1 MSKSYRF
8 IPVHEGDLEPL
19 FVTRKRTG
27 GVIAFRVFAASVFGC
42 ICWIWFYRAIAP
54 NQLLQSVRWNPFW
67 RFTFADTLSQ
77 RYGNDLP
84 RLDVFVCTADPVIEP
99 PSMVVNTV
107 LSVLALDYPPEK
119 LAVYLSDD
127 GGSHQLTFYA
137 LSRKQLKVRRGA
149 EISNCLLLR
158 VSSKISGGTF
168 ILNLDWDMYS
178 NNSKSARDALCI
190 LLDEKEGKDIAFVQ
204 FPQFYDN
211 LTRNGSMM
219 SVVVAHV
226 EFNGLDGKGGP
237 FYIGTEEESED
248 ILEPEMIKALASC
261 THEKRVFVCFNGQMG
276 VKYGCP
282 VEDIIIGLSIQCR
295 GWKSAYLTPK
305 KKAFLGVAPTNLHQ
319 MLGQQRRDEYS
330 PVLFGQGKIGLGLIV
345 GYCCYGLWAPSSVS
359 SWWFILFGYVA
370 AAANAYSLA
379 VFLWCEKKYT

>member
-1 MSKSYRF
+1 MRSGFSR
-8 IPVHEGDLEPL
+8 PL
-19 FVTRKRTG
+19 FSAVYVG
-27 GVIAFRVFAASVFGC
+27 FGSTERSHQTSYVRL
-42 ICWIWFYRAIAP
+42 IRLVMFILEIWFGLYWLIV
-54 NQLLQSVRWNPFW
+54 QSVRWNPFW

-137 LSRKQLKVRRGA
+137 LSRKQLSLLIHGFRFVRSSTWSRDLQLLT
-149 EISNCLLLR
+149 CLPRQTWVSFLCLWQLR
-158 VSSKISGGTF
+158 VSWKISGGRF

-226 EFNGLDGKGGP
+226 RF
-237 FYIGTEEESED
+237 
-248 ILEPEMIKALASC
+248 
-261 THEKRVFVCFNGQMG
+261 
-276 VKYGCP
+276 
-282 VEDIIIGLSIQCR
+282 LSFHFI
-295 GWKSAYLTPK
+295 
-305 KKAFLGVAPTNLHQ
+305 
-319 MLGQQRRDEYS
+319 D
-330 PVLFGQGKIGLGLIV
+330 LIDSTV
-345 GYCCYGLWAPSSVS
+345 
-359 SWWFILFGYVA
+359 
-370 AAANAYSLA
+370 N
-379 VFLWCEKKYT
+379 

>member
-27 GVIAFRVFAASVFGC
+27 GVIAFRVFAASVFG
-42 ICWIWFYRAIAP
+42 
-54 NQLLQSVRWNPFW
+54 LQSVRWNPFW

-137 LSRKQLKVRRGA
+137 LSRKQLSLLIHGFRFVRSSTWSRDLQLLT
-149 EISNCLLLR
+149 CLPRQTWVSFLCLWQLR
-158 VSSKISGGTF
+158 VSWKISGGRF

-226 EFNGLDGKGGP
+226 RWSSMDWMERADRFTLGLAAFTDRR
-237 FYIGTEEESED
+237 D
-248 ILEPEMIKALASC
+248 
-261 THEKRVFVCFNGQMG
+261 MG

-319 MLGQQRRDEYS
+319 MLGQQRRD
-330 PVLFGQGKIGLGLIV
+330 GQR
-345 GYCCYGLWAPSSVS
+345 VS